1 MPAVTIAGVTIAP
14 DDKDWTWVLDRPC
27 PDCGLD
33 LSGVDPSDI
42 GSHLRA
48 NVAEWPALLDHPAA
62 TVRPNDGQWS
72 ALEYACHVRDVFR
85 LFAVRLDAML
95 NEDDPHFPNWDQDA
109 TAIED
114 RYAEQQPEPVAAEL
128 AEAGAALAAK
138 FDAVHPDQ
146 WTRRGRR
153 SDGAQFTVASLGRY
167 LLHDPVHHV
176 WDVRSAY
183 QRQR

>member
-1 MPAVTIAGVTIAP
+1 MTIVP
-14 DDKDWTWVLDRPC
+14 DDKDWTWVLERPC

-33 LSGVDPSDI
+33 LSSVDPGDI

-48 NVAEWPALLDHPAA
+48 NIAEWPALLDHPAA
-62 TVRPNDGQWS
+62 AVRPNDGQWS

-85 LFAVRLDAML
+85 LFAVRLDGML
-95 NEDDPHFPNWDQDA
+95 NDDDPLFPNWDPDV

-114 RYAEQQPEPVAAEL
+114 RYAAQRPATVASEL
-128 AEAGAALAAK
+128 AEAGAALASG
-138 FDAVHPDQ
+138 FDAVRPDE
-146 WTRRGRR
+146 WSRSGRR
-153 SDGAQFTVASLGRY
+153 SDGASFTVASLGRY

-183 QRQR
+183 QRLG